1 MGNTSFDL
9 LDLASMQQWQAGEG
23 DNSLRIE
30 RLQRN
35 LPLALEELTPTQR
48 REVEMYYFSHM
59 TQSDIARELGVN
71 KSSVSRGLSRAR
83 RRLRGFLRYSL

>member
-9 LDLASMQQWQAGEG
+9 LDLASLRSWQAGE
-23 DNSLRIE
+23 DNSPRLE

-35 LPLALEELTPTQR
+35 LTMALDELTPIQR
-48 REVEMYYFSHM
+48 KEVEMYYFRRM
-59 TQSDIARELGVN
+59 TQTDIARELGVN